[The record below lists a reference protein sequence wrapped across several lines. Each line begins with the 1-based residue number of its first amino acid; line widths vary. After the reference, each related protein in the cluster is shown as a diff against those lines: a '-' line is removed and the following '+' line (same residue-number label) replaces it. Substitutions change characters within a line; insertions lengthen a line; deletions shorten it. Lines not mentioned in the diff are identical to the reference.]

1 MPSSP
6 SSEELSQEQGDR
18 VSLDAADS
26 GRGSWTSCSSGSH
39 DSIQAMQ
46 QGRSWE
52 ALAEGAGL
60 WAGRGS
66 WASTS
71 SCSSSSAAC
80 WGDESEGDTGTI
92 KRRGGKDVGTD
103 PDTCSITST
112 GSEESKQQSRRPSPI
127 TAGTTKSSLRKTPA
141 RFMSSIPQFH
151 SSHDCAVYP
160 PNMFYRRVNNTSQS
174 YARSYSCV
182 VVYYLKQ
189 TFGHRMTRCYL

>member
-1 MPSSP
+1 MYVSTAMPSSP

-127 TAGTTKSSLRKTPA
+127 TAGTTKTNLRKTHTHHNSNP
-141 RFMSSIPQFH
+141 RFVFFTFH
-151 SSHDCAVYP
+151 
-160 PNMFYRRVNNTSQS
+160 NTSHSLLVLRFPAQRVKTVDT
-174 YARSYSCV
+174 ATP
-182 VVYYLKQ
+182 LPLLQ
-189 TFGHRMTRCYL
+189 ATRPCPSLR

>member
-1 MPSSP
+1 MWDANLCTRLFVAINTVIDVSISSYSSVQDWRGMYANTAIPSSP

-127 TAGTTKSSLRKTPA
+127 TAGTTKSSLRKTRP
-141 RFMSSIPQFH
+141 RF
-151 SSHDCAVYP
+151 
-160 PNMFYRRVNNTSQS
+160 
-174 YARSYSCV
+174 
-182 VVYYLKQ
+182 
-189 TFGHRMTRCYL
+189 